1 MDSWVVG
8 QLAFW
13 YTVREVKPAEIVDR
27 VIDFWLDLVTPGRG
41 AGESQWWQRA
51 MRTLE
56 QSSERAGR
64 ELDIRTE
71 LRQWDNEHPEI
82 HHELI
87 VRYLCGA
94 ALSIVATA
102 LYNASFILDQ
112 PIQAEA
118 GEPTGGNT
126 DATFELSPF

>member
-102 LYNASFILDQ
+102 LYNSIFHSRPAHS
-112 PIQAEA
+112 
-118 GEPTGGNT
+118 GGSRRADGGQYRRN
-126 DATFELSPF
+126 F